1 MVEER
6 LERMENMISQLVQMV
21 GNMNGRLQKIEENSE
36 ERHVQLVDQLKQLE
50 IDQDYIWE
58 KAAKNERE
66 IENIKR
72 RLC

>member
-58 KAAKNERE
+58 KAARNERE

-72 RLC
+72 RLG

>member
-1 MVEER
+1 
-6 LERMENMISQLVQMV
+6 MV